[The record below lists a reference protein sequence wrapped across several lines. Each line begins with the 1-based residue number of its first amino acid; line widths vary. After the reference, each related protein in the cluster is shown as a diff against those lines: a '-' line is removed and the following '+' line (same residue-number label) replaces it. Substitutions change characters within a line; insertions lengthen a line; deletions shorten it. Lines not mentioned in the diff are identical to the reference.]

1 MSNLTVFNNEE
12 FGEIRTVQI
21 DNDVWFVGK
30 DIALALGYE
39 NPQKAIRDHVDEEDK
54 KMGERNVTPSITD
67 TLGREQFPM
76 YINESG
82 VYALVFGSKL
92 ESAKKFKHWITSEV
106 LPQIRKTG
114 SYAMAKSPTELIV
127 LMAQEL
133 DKQAKAVEEVKAD
146 MKRLEAKI
154 TTIPSEYYT
163 IAGYANLKGKK
174 IDVTRANQLGR
185 YAANLSRKYGYDIGR
200 VSDPRYGSV
209 NSYHM
214 DVLRDVFRGIK

>member
-1 MSNLTVFNNEE
+1 MNELQIFSSDE
-12 FGEIRTVQI
+12 FGEIRTVEI
-21 DNDVWFVGK
+21 DGEPWFVGK
-30 DIALALGYE
+30 DIAIALGYT
-39 NPQKAIRDHVDEEDK
+39 NPQKAVRDHVDDEDR
-54 KMGERNVTPSITD
+54 GENEMDTPG
-67 TLGREQFPM
+67 GRQILTV
-76 YINESG
+76 INESG

-92 ESAKKFKHWITSEV
+92 ESAKRFKHWITSEV

-114 SYAMAKSPTELIV
+114 SYAMAKSPTELMV

-185 YAANLSRKYGYDIGR
+185 YASNLSRKYGYDIGR

>member
-21 DNDVWFVGK
+21 NEDVWFVGK
-30 DIALALGYE
+30 DVAQALGYSDTR
-39 NPQKAIRDHVDEEDK
+39 KAVVMHVDEDDK
-54 KMGERNVTPSITD
+54 TNCPITD
-67 TLGREQFPM
+67 SLGREQDTTV
-76 YINESG
+76 INESG

-133 DKQAKAVEEVKAD
+133 DKQAKEVEEVKAD

-200 VSDPRYGSV
+200 VSDPRYGAV

>member
-1 MSNLTVFNNEE
+1 MNELQIFNSDE
-12 FGEIRTVQI
+12 FGEVRTVEI
-21 DNDVWFVGK
+21 DGEPWFVGK
-30 DIALALGYE
+30 DIATALGYSDTSD
-39 NPQKAIRDHVDEEDK
+39 AIKRHIDEEDK
-54 KMGERNVTPSITD
+54 LTRCFTD
-67 TLGREQFPM
+67 SGQSRQM
-76 YINESG
+76 YVINESG

-92 ESAKKFKHWITSEV
+92 ESAKRFKHWITSEV

-114 SYAMAKSPTELIV
+114 SYVMAKSPTELMV

-154 TTIPSEYYT
+154 TTSPNEYYT

-174 IDVTRANQLGR
+174 IDVTKANQLGR

-200 VSDPRYGSV
+200 VSDPRYGAV

-214 DVLRDVFRGIK
+214 DVLRDAFRGIK

>member
-1 MSNLTVFNNEE
+1 MNELTIFNNEE
-12 FGEIRTVQI
+12 FGEIRTIQI
-21 DNDVWFVGK
+21 NEDVWFVGK
-30 DIALALGYE
+30 DVAQALGYAAE
-39 NPQKAIRDHVDEEDK
+39 RNAISAHVDEEDRLTHQISAAGQ
-54 KMGERNVTPSITD
+54 MRD
-67 TLGREQFPM
+67 MTL
-76 YINESG
+76 INESG

-114 SYAMAKSPTELIV
+114 SYAMAKSPTELMV

-185 YAANLSRKYGYDIGR
+185 YASNLSRKYGYDIGR